1 MKIYENILEL
11 IGGTPLVH
19 LSAYSKK
26 RAVPD
31 SVKLLAKLEYFN
43 PAGSSKDRVAKEM
56 IESAEREGRLT
67 PGSTIVEPTSGNTG
81 IGLACAA
88 KAKGYRVVLTM
99 PDTMSEERRNLLK
112 AYGAELVLTE
122 GAKGMSGAIEK
133 AEEIAKNTPGS
144 FIPGQFTNHA
154 NPEAHRKTTGPE
166 IWNDTDGEV
175 DIFVAGA
182 GTGGTV
188 SGVARY
194 LKSVKPEVK
203 IVAFEP
209 EDSAVISGGEAGSH
223 KLQGIGA
230 GFIPDTLDVSLLD
243 EVVTVGTDAAYA
255 AARELVAQEGLL
267 VGVTSGAAVW
277 VAEQLAKRPENAGK
291 TIVAL
296 LPDTGERYL
305 STPDFLI

>member
-122 GAKGMSGAIEK
+122 GAKGMGGDS
-133 AEEIAKNTPGS
+133 EEYSRELHPGS
-144 FIPGQFTNHA
+144 VH
-154 NPEAHRKTTGPE
+154 
-166 IWNDTDGEV
+166 
-175 DIFVAGA
+175 
-182 GTGGTV
+182 
-188 SGVARY
+188 
-194 LKSVKPEVK
+194 
-203 IVAFEP
+203 
-209 EDSAVISGGEAGSH
+209 
-223 KLQGIGA
+223 
-230 GFIPDTLDVSLLD
+230 
-243 EVVTVGTDAAYA
+243 
-255 AARELVAQEGLL
+255 
-267 VGVTSGAAVW
+267 
-277 VAEQLAKRPENAGK
+277 
-291 TIVAL
+291 
-296 LPDTGERYL
+296 
-305 STPDFLI
+305 

>member
-122 GAKGMSGAIEK
+122 GAKGMGGAIEK

-144 FIPGQFTNHA
+144 FIPGQFTNPA

-203 IVAFEP
+203 IV
-209 EDSAVISGGEAGSH
+209 
-223 KLQGIGA
+223 Q
-230 GFIPDTLDVSLLD
+230 
-243 EVVTVGTDAAYA
+243 
-255 AARELVAQEGLL
+255 
-267 VGVTSGAAVW
+267 
-277 VAEQLAKRPENAGK
+277 
-291 TIVAL
+291 
-296 LPDTGERYL
+296 
-305 STPDFLI
+305 